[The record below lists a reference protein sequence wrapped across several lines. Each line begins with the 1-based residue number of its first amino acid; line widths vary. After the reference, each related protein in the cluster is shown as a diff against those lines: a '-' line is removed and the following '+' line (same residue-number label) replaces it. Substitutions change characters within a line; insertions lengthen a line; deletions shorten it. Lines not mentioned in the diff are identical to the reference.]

1 MAILTTGNTYVDN
14 DQVTAATLNAAI
26 NSATFAAG
34 AVDGATTQL
43 SWIRSRLLFET
54 EEFPRLS

>member
-43 SWIRSRLLFET
+43 DESGADYCSRRRN
-54 EEFPRLS
+54 FPG